1 LLPLHT
7 NRNQPHM
14 KTLST
19 YSATGAKVNDGQTNR
34 GFNDRRPITQAGL
47 CRAIID
53 ELIDHDLMGLLLSS
67 SHFRRFLSHYA
78 TYAPPAQSKMIG
90 RIILNIKKVNEI
102 SIYLL
107 QTYQGLH
114 IRESSIASRAKLHV
128 ALDQKIMLY
137 TRDVCTA
144 DIRSEESQLEPAK
157 IEDERRYRH
166 ACYIATVGRS
176 EYA

>member
-1 LLPLHT
+1 
-7 NRNQPHM
+7 M

-19 YSATGAKVNDGQTNR
+19 YAATGAKVNDGQTNR
-34 GFNDRRPITQAGL
+34 GFHDRKRITRAGL

-53 ELIDHDLMGLLLSS
+53 ELIDHDLMGFLLSS

-78 TYAPPAQSKMIG
+78 TYAPPAQSKMIR
-90 RIILNIKKVNEI
+90 RIIPNTKVVDEI

-114 IRESSIASRAKLHV
+114 IRESSIASRSELHV

-137 TRDVCTA
+137 TRDICTA
-144 DIRSEESQLEPAK
+144 DIHREESQLEPAK